1 MTYKV
6 TFSSG
11 NNYSVKLSKTPKYKV
26 NQSYVVE
33 VMAQNLNELA
43 DVQISGTNDK
53 YVLMY
58 DASTGKWRDRNPDE
72 VLSASSNTET
82 IQPGLPGDFV
92 NTLDVDLDNKI
103 DLDAGSF

>member
-11 NNYSVKLSKTPKYKV
+11 NNYSVKYSQPNKYKT
-26 NQSYVVE
+26 SFYRSITPMKLE
-33 VMAQNLNELA
+33 ELA
-43 DVQISGTNDK
+43 DVQISGNNDQ

-58 DASTGKWRDRNPDE
+58 DESLGKWRDRNPDV
-72 VLSASSNTET
+72 VLSAASNTEST
-82 IQPGLPGDFV
+82 QPGLPGDFV

-103 DLDAGSF
+103 DLDAGTF

>member
-6 TFSSG
+6 SVSSG
-11 NNYSVKLSKTPKYKV
+11 NNYLVKVSSPKKYKIT
-26 NQSYVVE
+26 QGYTIE
-33 VMAQNLNELA
+33 IMPQRLDELS
-43 DVQISGTNDK
+43 DVQISGTNDQ

-58 DASTGKWRDRNPDE
+58 DAATGKWRDRNPDQ
-72 VLSASSNTET
+72 VLSASSNTEEN
-82 IQPGLPGDFV
+82 QPGLPTDFV